1 MPRLYTLYISQ
12 DYYLWMK
19 MLKTGCKFYN
29 IQESLLYFRY
39 NPDTI
44 KKRGGWRYAV
54 DEAKT
59 QWKAY
64 HQLHYLSIAD
74 FCFNVSIRFTTRIF
88 PNKLRQFIY
97 AIIRKLRR

>member
-1 MPRLYTLYISQ
+1 
-12 DYYLWMK
+12 
-19 MLKTGCKFYN
+19 MLKAGYKFYN
-29 IQESLLYFRY
+29 IQDSLLSFRY
-39 NPDTI
+39 NPETI

-64 HQLHYLSIAD
+64 HKLHYLSIAD
-74 FCFNVSIRFTTRIF
+74 FCFNVSIRFTTRII

-97 AIIRKLRR
+97 ATIRK